1 MSAQEIYAR
10 LNPPKKSPK
19 FFTSLALLVGVLV
32 ALLVFVLFFSPKQSY
47 SYTTAHP
54 TNLTITQVV
63 SATGTLSPTDTVE
76 VGSQISGRIEAVYV
90 DINDEVTQGQVLAKI
105 DPEKL
110 NQTLAKYK
118 ANLASARSQYELSKN
133 TLAKNEWNYNRL
145 KELYE
150 RTGGKSP
157 SQLELKTAQIEYE
170 TAKSTLRVNASNIAN
185 IESDVRSSEIDLRN
199 AIIISP
205 INGIVLER
213 SVDAGQTVAANF
225 QAPTL
230 FKLAKSIEMM
240 SLVVNVAES
249 DIGKVKKGQEVR
261 FFVDAYPDVEFSAL
275 VDRVSYASVE
285 DSTNNIVSYE
295 TKILVDNKSL
305 LLRPGMSASA
315 NIRVETQKD
324 AQSIPVG
331 ALYFDPPRER
341 EQAKKAFSFGGNM
354 PRPPRSNI
362 TKSKKMGKTIYILKD
377 GKPQPIE
384 VEVGINDG
392 TNVHIISPILPKDTQ
407 VILSSQ
413 AKSKK

>member
-10 LNPPKKSPK
+10 LNPPKKNRK
-19 FFTSLALLVGVLV
+19 FLLWLALLAGGLFVVLLFV
-32 ALLVFVLFFSPKQSY
+32 VFAPSSQSHI
-47 SYTTAHP
+47 YTTANP
-54 TNLTITQVV
+54 TTITITQVV

-90 DINDEVTQGQVLAKI
+90 DINDEVAQGQVLAKI

-118 ANLASARSQYELSKN
+118 ANLDSARSQYELSKT
-133 TLAKNEWNYNRL
+133 TLEKTQWNYNRL

-157 SQLELKTAQIEYE
+157 SELELKTAQIEYE
-170 TAKSTLRVNASNIAN
+170 NAKNTLRVNASNIAN
-185 IESDVRSSEIDLRN
+185 IESDVKSSQIDLRN

-213 SVDAGQTVAANF
+213 SIDAGQTVAANF
-225 QAPTL
+225 QTPTL
-230 FKLAKSIEMM
+230 FKLAKSLETM

-249 DIGKVKKGQEVR
+249 DIGKVKKGQEVS
-261 FFVDAYPDVEFSAL
+261 FFVDAYPEVEFSAL
-275 VDRVSYASVE
+275 VDRVSYASSE

-315 NIRVETQKD
+315 NIRVQTQKD
-324 AQSIPVG
+324 AQSIPVS
-331 ALYFDPPRER
+331 ALYYEPPRER

-362 TKSKKMGKTIYILKD
+362 TKSKTIGKTIYVLKD
-377 GKPQPIE
+377 GKPQPLE

-392 TNVHIISPILPKDTQ
+392 TNAHIISPILPKDTK
-407 VILSSQ
+407 VIISHQS
-413 AKSKK
+413 KSKK